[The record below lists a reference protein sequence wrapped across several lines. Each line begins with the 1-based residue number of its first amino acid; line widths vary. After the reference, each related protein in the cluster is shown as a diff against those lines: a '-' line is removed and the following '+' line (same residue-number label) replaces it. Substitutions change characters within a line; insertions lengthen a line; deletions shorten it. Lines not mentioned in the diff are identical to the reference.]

1 MICYEEIAR
10 LWEENRYEEVL
21 DIWKEY
27 LEQDVMREEI
37 STNLEEAFLQPNE
50 NEFVQALQKNYRL
63 LLNKNLPDTEALCI
77 YSNSPIRYVCYDE
90 GKYYLYDR
98 RERKLYGKIDL
109 LPKEKEMQF
118 DDILLLNPLNVGDI
132 AACLAGGYKRKL
144 YCMGRKMEGW
154 SSIFF
159 LPELGNV
166 LEEEPVWF
174 LNCQEEME
182 YFLKNKSAYIPKK
195 IVGNADE
202 IQVNQVMDTFTE
214 LHNKR
219 LKKEYRADDNILLT
233 IGIPTYNRGNRAL
246 QNVMNCLNSVY
257 DAEIEVLVSDNAS
270 IKHTEEYEEIRNIK
284 DARLSYDR
292 LPENRQ
298 FLGNLENLFAKS
310 KGKYLLL
317 ISDEDFVIIKNLN
330 YYLAL
335 IRNNEEVGMIRGSV
349 TGHDNTAEY
358 KDEIAEKNS
367 QAFLTIFLHNNYM
380 SGAIYLRDG
389 FTSHILENISVK
401 YRENEAFLYYPHMFL
416 DAVISE
422 RYNIITDSKNLIYTG
437 EAEANET
444 APQGELIAYAKLE
457 SRLKQHRGWRE
468 FLDDMDELPLDVK
481 IQGYRAVC
489 WKTFFLVYLVRSYY
503 QKNWEETLR
512 KVAECCAE
520 EFDKI
525 KILSEQSKM
534 MLQEEVLDSIMDNY
548 VKYLKMV

>member
-1 MICYEEIAR
+1 M
-10 LWEENRYEEVL
+10 
-21 DIWKEY
+21 
-27 LEQDVMREEI
+27 
-37 STNLEEAFLQPNE
+37 
-50 NEFVQALQKNYRL
+50 
-63 LLNKNLPDTEALCI
+63 
-77 YSNSPIRYVCYDE
+77 
-90 GKYYLYDR
+90 
-98 RERKLYGKIDL
+98 
-109 LPKEKEMQF
+109 
-118 DDILLLNPLNVGDI
+118 
-132 AACLAGGYKRKL
+132 
-144 YCMGRKMEGW
+144 
-154 SSIFF
+154 
-159 LPELGNV
+159 
-166 LEEEPVWF
+166 
-174 LNCQEEME
+174 
-182 YFLKNKSAYIPKK
+182 
-195 IVGNADE
+195 
-202 IQVNQVMDTFTE
+202 
-214 LHNKR
+214 
-219 LKKEYRADDNILLT
+219 
-233 IGIPTYNRGNRAL
+233 
-246 QNVMNCLNSVY
+246 MNCLNSVY

-525 KILSEQSKM
+525 KFLSEQSKM